1 MVVYNCPR
9 CGYSTSN
16 KSYYRKHLL
25 RRNPCKV
32 VLQDINIE
40 VILNDIE
47 KQKVRGYKKKS
58 QLKQP
63 SLKSKNVT
71 KIGSKLNS
79 NNLEEETSP
88 ISRPV
93 NLSNGTIVLN
103 KNVTKSQ
110 ISVSRKNLT
119 LKVGKTRAN
128 NFPEKTSLSPIV
140 LKNDA

>member
-47 KQKVRGYKKKS
+47 KQKVRSYKKKP
-58 QLKQP
+58 QLKKT

-71 KIGSKLNS
+71 KIDSKSNLSSLFKYLNS
-79 NNLEEETSP
+79 
-88 ISRPV
+88 I
-93 NLSNGTIVLN
+93 I
-103 KNVTKSQ
+103 
-110 ISVSRKNLT
+110 
-119 LKVGKTRAN
+119 
-128 NFPEKTSLSPIV
+128 
-140 LKNDA
+140 